1 MNAIDVA
8 IHTTDTIIKINID
21 GAIIILNWP
30 RYMLY
35 RTMNQILRQPTLS
48 TFLIADKLFQIR
60 KEIKPQD
67 NLKSIR
73 RKVLI
78 VIGASS
84 QIKQSIASIAKA
96 EGAIVHR
103 SSRENGVDVSEKSTF
118 DAVFRDVFKK
128 MEEWTL

>member
-21 GAIIILNWP
+21 GAIIIKLAKIHVIQDNESNIKIAYP
-30 RYMLY
+30 
-35 RTMNQILRQPTLS
+35 IDI
-48 TFLIADKLFQIR
+48 FIADKLFQIR

-103 SSRENGVDVSEKSTF
+103 SSREDGVDVSEKSTF

>member
-35 RTMNQILRQPTLS
+35 RTMNQTNIKIAYPIDI
-48 TFLIADKLFQIR
+48 FIADKLFQIR

-84 QIKQSIASIAKA
+84 
-96 EGAIVHR
+96 
-103 SSRENGVDVSEKSTF
+103 
-118 DAVFRDVFKK
+118 
-128 MEEWTL
+128 